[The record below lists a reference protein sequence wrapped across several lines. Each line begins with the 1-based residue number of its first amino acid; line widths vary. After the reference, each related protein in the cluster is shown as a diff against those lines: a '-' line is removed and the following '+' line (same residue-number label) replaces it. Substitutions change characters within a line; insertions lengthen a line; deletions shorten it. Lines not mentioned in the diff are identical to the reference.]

1 MKRKVLLVYIGGE
14 SEYLVSSRSGELSM
28 KRTPQLGMQYLSA
41 VLKKSGIACD
51 IWDRSVDS
59 FKPYDIARKLEEEPH
74 LCVGFYVDTAMR
86 GAVCNWIRLLRA
98 ASPDVPILVGGPGYF
113 SARQYLEAGASVVCC
128 GEGERTILD
137 IIECLEGKRDE
148 ESIKGIAFLREG
160 ELVKTPPR
168 ELIENLDELP
178 FPNRDSV
185 DIFKY
190 HDWRVLHMRK
200 PYATMITSRGCSRR
214 CTFCSVPSVSGGR
227 VRTRSPEN
235 VLAEIDYV
243 VDRYGV
249 RYIGFKDD
257 YFAYSYRWTEAFCE
271 GLIKRRYDLLWSCQ
285 THPFA
290 FRKNRKVKL
299 HMLKEAGCDILIF
312 GLQSV
317 DSDILR
323 RIKRSPLEPEVVQ
336 ENVAVAKRLGIQ
348 TIVEFIFGLPG
359 ETEAT
364 IKRAVAYALKVKP
377 QYAAF
382 YSLLRLE
389 GSEIYEHFGDA
400 ERVCG
405 MSGEK
410 VDRWCSWAL
419 RRFYLS
425 PGVLVPTAI
434 HVLRN
439 NPRWLIHG
447 VKYLRGMLTRR

>member
-1 MKRKVLLVYIGGE
+1 
-14 SEYLVSSRSGELSM
+14 
-28 KRTPQLGMQYLSA
+28 
-41 VLKKSGIACD
+41 
-51 IWDRSVDS
+51 
-59 FKPYDIARKLEEEPH
+59 
-74 LCVGFYVDTAMR
+74 
-86 GAVCNWIRLLRA
+86 
-98 ASPDVPILVGGPGYF
+98 
-113 SARQYLEAGASVVCC
+113 
-128 GEGERTILD
+128 
-137 IIECLEGKRDE
+137 
-148 ESIKGIAFLREG
+148 
-160 ELVKTPPR
+160 
-168 ELIENLDELP
+168 
-178 FPNRDSV
+178 
-185 DIFKY
+185 
-190 HDWRVLHMRK
+190 
-200 PYATMITSRGCSRR
+200 
-214 CTFCSVPSVSGGR
+214 
-227 VRTRSPEN
+227 
-235 VLAEIDYV
+235 
-243 VDRYGV
+243 
-249 RYIGFKDD
+249 
-257 YFAYSYRWTEAFCE
+257 
-271 GLIKRRYDLLWSCQ
+271 
-285 THPFA
+285 
-290 FRKNRKVKL
+290 
-299 HMLKEAGCDILIF
+299 MLKEAGCDILIF